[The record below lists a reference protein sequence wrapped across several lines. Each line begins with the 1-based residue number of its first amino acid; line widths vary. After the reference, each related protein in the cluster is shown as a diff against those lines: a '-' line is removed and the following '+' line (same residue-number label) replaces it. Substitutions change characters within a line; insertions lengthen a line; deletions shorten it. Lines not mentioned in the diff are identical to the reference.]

1 MLITSVNN
9 DKIKYVNKLKNN
21 KFMNEEKKFIVE
33 GKHLVLEAFK
43 NGLLLETISINDEN
57 YGVINTKVTSE
68 VMRKISDLPSFSPV
82 IGICKFKDED
92 YKLGKRIIIL
102 DNVQDPG
109 NIGTIIRSSN
119 AFNFDNVILGIG
131 CPNIYSSKVIRA
143 SQGMIFNTNVLNKDL
158 KYFIPY
164 LINNG
169 YLVYGTN
176 VNCGIDVSDVN
187 KNCNIAIVMGNE
199 GAGISDEIS
208 SLINSNLYIKMNP
221 SCESLNV
228 AVASSI
234 IMYEINK

>member
-1 MLITSVNN
+1 
-9 DKIKYVNKLKNN
+9 
-21 KFMNEEKKFIVE
+21 
-33 GKHLVLEAFK
+33 
-43 NGLLLETISINDEN
+43 
-57 YGVINTKVTSE
+57 
-68 VMRKISDLPSFSPV
+68 
-82 IGICKFKDED
+82 
-92 YKLGKRIIIL
+92 
-102 DNVQDPG
+102 
-109 NIGTIIRSSN
+109 
-119 AFNFDNVILGIG
+119 
-131 CPNIYSSKVIRA
+131 
-143 SQGMIFNTNVLNKDL
+143 MIFNTNVLNKDL
-158 KYFIPY
+158 KYFISY